1 VERPLKLGELLAET
15 VRIYGER
22 FWAAVGVGAVV
33 AGATV
38 VAGIHPVVEVVV
50 LALAFTGAYA
60 AAVRLAAGDSFTEA
74 WAQVGV
80 RVPILVLLTFF
91 VALPFALALGLPLLI
106 IIAVAW
112 LAFVGFSVPV
122 AMLEESEATG
132 RVARVGYVLNRTIAL
147 ARAEYLHAAGVVA
160 ALVILYIA
168 CSFVLGVALIGFAD
182 AGPVAVKALIQ
193 LVLAPFFFLGLSVLY
208 FEQRARAALSSPSQR
223 ARRRGCRSI

>member
-22 FWAAVGVGAVV
+22 FWAAIGVGAVV

-38 VAGIHPVVEVVV
+38 AAEIHPVVEVVV
-50 LALAFTGAYA
+50 LALSFTGSYA
-60 AAVRLAAGDSFTEA
+60 AVARVAAGDSFVEA

-80 RVPILVLLTFF
+80 RLPILVVLTFF
-91 VALPFALALGLPLLI
+91 VALPFALALGLPYLI
-106 IIAVAW
+106 FVAVAW

-122 AMLEESEATG
+122 AMLEEGESLG
-132 RVARVGYVLNRTIAL
+132 RLARIGYVLNRTIAL
-147 ARAEYLHAAGVVA
+147 ARTEYLHAAGVVA
-160 ALVILYIA
+160 ALVVLYIA
-168 CSFVLGVALIGFAD
+168 CSAVLAVALIGFAD

-208 FEQRARAALSSPSQR
+208 FEQRARAALSSAGQR
-223 ARRRGCRSI
+223 A

>member
-22 FWAAVGVGAVV
+22 FWAALGVGAVV

-38 VAGIHPVVEVVV
+38 AAEIHPVVEVVV
-50 LALAFTGAYA
+50 LALAFTGSYA
-60 AAVRLAAGDSFTEA
+60 AAARLAAGDSFAEA

-80 RVPILVLLTFF
+80 RLPILVVLTFF
-91 VALPFALALGLPLLI
+91 VALPFALALGLPYLI
-106 IIAVAW
+106 FVAVAW

-122 AMLEESEATG
+122 AMLEEGEALG
-132 RVARVGYVLNRTIAL
+132 RLARIGYVLNRTIAL
-147 ARAEYLHAAGVVA
+147 ARTEYLHAAGVVA

-168 CSFVLGVALIGFAD
+168 CSAVLAVALIGFAD

-208 FEQRARAALSSPSQR
+208 FEQRARAALSSAGQR
-223 ARRRGCRSI
+223 A